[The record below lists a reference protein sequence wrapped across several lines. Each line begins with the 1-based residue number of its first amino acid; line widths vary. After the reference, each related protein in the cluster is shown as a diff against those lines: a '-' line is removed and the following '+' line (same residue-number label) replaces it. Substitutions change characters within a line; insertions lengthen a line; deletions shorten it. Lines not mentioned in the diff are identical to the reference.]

1 MKRYCNIL
9 RDNQGSKETLKRLE
23 KQHICQ
29 DGNAASSYS
38 THCESSSF
46 ISSTSTVLS
55 WSEVEESYDSF
66 RNPERFINKFGK
78 TYDSDQVEYVN
89 ENLFPEN
96 EYESKGEY
104 FDSQNDILYKN
115 GDIKFSSKLLKRKIS
130 QSFSES
136 C

>member
-1 MKRYCNIL
+1 MKCYCNIL

-23 KQHICQ
+23 KQLISQ

-38 THCESSSF
+38 KHCESSSF

-55 WSEVEESYDSF
+55 WSEVQESYDSF
-66 RNPERFINKFGK
+66 QNPERFMNKFCK

-89 ENLFPEN
+89 ENVFPEN
-96 EYESKGEY
+96 EYEKKGEY

-130 QSFSES
+130 QSFSKS

>member
-23 KQHICQ
+23 KKHISQ

-38 THCESSSF
+38 THCGSSSF

-78 TYDSDQVEYVN
+78 RYDSDQVEYVN

>member
-23 KQHICQ
+23 KQLISL

-66 RNPERFINKFGK
+66 QIPERFINKFGK

-89 ENLFPEN
+89 ENVFPEN
-96 EYESKGEY
+96 EYESKGE
-104 FDSQNDILYKN
+104 
-115 GDIKFSSKLLKRKIS
+115 
-130 QSFSES
+130 
-136 C
+136 